1 MSHKLPKSG
10 YFCTFTDV
18 KVLFSPI
25 KMFKAIIFILYFI
38 DLHKKQELIARNAIV
53 CVTYHFITLQLI
65 TKFIRPF
72 AFTFQETFIKNR
84 CLKPHCA
91 MYQCM
96 CILMTS
102 LVVEKKQKI
111 IAQKQRYGVFL
122 GLLVRVNVNEKFD

>member
-18 KVLFSPI
+18 KVLFSPM
-25 KMFKAIIFILYFI
+25 KMFKAIIFIFYFI

-72 AFTFQETFIKNR
+72 AFTFQETFIKNC

-96 CILMTS
+96 CIFMTS
-102 LVVEKKQKI
+102 LVVEKKKI